1 MSAESG
7 RVDARLE
14 EMAARLGRIEERLA
28 ALESGVGRSTQ
39 QATSTQVS
47 AGPRSHEPSGTT
59 PSGDVSTPVRW
70 LSLAGRTLLVL
81 AGAYLIRA
89 FRDVGELPPLVPAL
103 VGLAYAA
110 SWLLAAARERGA
122 RRPDSAVVHV
132 VSATLI
138 SLPLVTEATL
148 RFGIFSPEFAAAL
161 VTAATLASLMLA
173 RHLRSLAVAWIAEGG
188 AVAAM
193 IVLAVGT
200 RQLLPTAA
208 GLLVLAVVLEALSVE
223 RWWRGLR
230 WPPAIGL
237 DLILPFAVFLV
248 SLSGGVPEAW
258 RPLPA
263 SAVAACVGLA
273 VLIYG
278 TGTVARTLVRRQVI
292 GVFGVVQPLIAVA
305 IGVGATVGMSG
316 PDSSWPLLT
325 GIAALLAGGG
335 SYAAAF
341 ARVDRRRGHSE
352 NFYFYSTVGGLLML
366 AGATLSLGAGWLASF
381 ASLLS
386 LGAALVGSRWDR
398 FTLRCHAAVYA
409 VTAAISCGQLSAG
422 TSLLLGASEAT
433 PPMISVPFLVAT
445 FSVIAAYAV
454 LLARSRSVS
463 EPVWRFAP
471 ELLAGLAASWL
482 VLIASV
488 EWGAGALALAGFH
501 APVAVA
507 TLGTT
512 VLALLAT
519 LLSWRATRASE
530 PDTRALGWMLLA
542 AGAVKLVAVDLRL
555 GSAVASCVSL
565 AFLGAALTVMAKLSH
580 REDGAGV
587 GERS

>member
-28 ALESGVGRSTQ
+28 ALESGIGRTTQ
-39 QATSTQVS
+39 QAASTRIS
-47 AGPRSHEPSGTT
+47 AGVPEDRPAQ
-59 PSGDVSTPVRW
+59 STPGGDASTPIRW

-89 FRDVGELPPLVPAL
+89 FRDVGELPPLLPAL

-122 RRPDSAVVHV
+122 TRPDSAIVHV

-148 RFGIFSPEFAAAL
+148 RFGIFSPAFAAAL

-193 IVLAVGT
+193 IVLAIGT
-200 RQLLPTAA
+200 RELLPTAA
-208 GLLVLAVVLEALSVE
+208 GLLVLAAVLEGLSVE
-223 RWWRGLR
+223 QWWRGLR

-237 DLILPFAVFLV
+237 DLILLFAVFLA

-258 RPLPA
+258 SPLPA
-263 SAVAACVGLA
+263 SVVTTCVVLA
-273 VLIYG
+273 VLIS
-278 TGTVARTLVRRQVI
+278 LVRRQVI
-292 GVFGVVQPLIAVA
+292 GVFGVVQPLVAVA
-305 IGVGATVGMSG
+305 VGVGATIGMSG
-316 PDSSWPLLT
+316 PDSPWPLLI
-325 GIAALLAGGG
+325 GIAALLAGSG

-352 NFYFYSTVGGLLML
+352 NFYYYSTVGGLLML
-366 AGATLSLGAGWLASF
+366 AGATLSLGAGWIAGF

-386 LGAALVGSRWDR
+386 LGAAIAGSRWNR

-422 TSLLLGASEAT
+422 ASLLLGASEAKV
-433 PPMISVPFLVAT
+433 PKFSVPFLVAT
-445 FSVIAAYAV
+445 SAVIGAYAL
-454 LLARSRSVS
+454 LLARGRSAR

-482 VLIASV
+482 ALLASI
-488 EWGAGALALAGFH
+488 EWGAGALALAGTH

-507 TLGTT
+507 TLGTI

-519 LLSWRATRASE
+519 LLSWRGVRASE
-530 PDTRALGWMLLA
+530 PDTRALGWLLLA
-542 AGAVKLVAVDLRL
+542 AGAVKLIAVDLRL

-580 REDGAGV
+580 REDGAGD
-587 GERS
+587 GGRS